1 MLPRG
6 KSTDETDVAWLFFHN
21 HNHCFWF
28 CSSWSYFA
36 FKTNK
41 KRAQPWWC
49 KNTFFIFVC
58 FATRLLQPQTAFYF
72 YFPQNT
78 NKNRASE
85 LPSDRSTERPIDR
98 AIQRL
103 LFSNCFF
110 IWQHI
115 LATLITTRCSERAT
129 KRSNKLS
136 HTGRFPLMGW
146 WGIAKRIE
154 YTYGFL
160 YVYVYVYVLVY
171 VLMYVYVSI
180 CT

>member
-1 MLPRG
+1 MSPNSQSQPLLLMLFLLI
-6 KSTDETDVAWLFFHN
+6 V
-21 HNHCFWF
+21 F
-28 CSSWSYFA
+28 CL
-36 FKTNK
+36 KTNK
-41 KRAQPWWC
+41 KRAHTQWC
-49 KNTFFIFVC
+49 KNILFIFLH
-58 FATRLLQPQTAFYF
+58 FATRLLQAQTAFLF

-78 NKNRASE
+78 NKHRASE

-154 YTYGFL
+154 YIYIYVFIYSLIIYTY
-160 YVYVYVYVLVY
+160 
-171 VLMYVYVSI
+171 
-180 CT
+180 